1 MRESLR
7 NVDTG
12 NDSEGETMYL
22 FISFNAKAYEY
33 HSSQSSIMQLDLL
46 MKISSVFHLPAS

>member
-12 NDSEGETMYL
+12 NDSVGESMYL
-22 FISFNAKAYEY
+22 FISFNAKAYEFY
-33 HSSQSSIMQLDLL
+33 SHSSIMQLDLL